1 MKRLI
6 SLFTLCLAV
15 TVYAQTEP
23 VDLGLSV
30 QWGTCNI
37 GATCPQEVGNRYAWG
52 ETETKDMCSW
62 ADYRYCTD
70 GRGKKFSKYVMKK
83 RSGNKDGLA
92 TLELSDDAAHATL
105 GSKWRMPTEEEVNE
119 LRSLCRWVLE
129 DVDGVSG
136 YRVYSENTG
145 NSIFIPFT
153 EEKFGD
159 QDDDGGV
166 YWTSDLEAKGDVFRG
181 SSKDAES
188 YVLSRKFG
196 VVSGSGSRFLT
207 LPIRPV
213 WDENL

>member
-1 MKRLI
+1 M
-6 SLFTLCLAV
+6 
-15 TVYAQTEP
+15 
-23 VDLGLSV
+23 
-30 QWGTCNI
+30 
-37 GATCPQEVGNRYAWG
+37 
-52 ETETKDMCSW
+52 
-62 ADYRYCTD
+62 
-70 GRGKKFSKYVMKK
+70 
-83 RSGNKDGLA
+83 
-92 TLELSDDAAHATL
+92 
-105 GSKWRMPTEEEVNE
+105 
-119 LRSLCRWVLE
+119 LE
-129 DVDGVSG
+129 DVDGVTG
-136 YRVYSENTG
+136 YRVFSENTG

-188 YVLSRKFG
+188 FVLSRKFG